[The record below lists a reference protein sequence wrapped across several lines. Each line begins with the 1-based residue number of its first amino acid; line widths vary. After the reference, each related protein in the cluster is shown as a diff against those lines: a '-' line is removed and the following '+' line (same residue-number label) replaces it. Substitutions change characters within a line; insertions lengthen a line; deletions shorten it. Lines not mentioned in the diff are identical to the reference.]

1 MLKSLEVKDYAL
13 IEHIA
18 VEFGSGLNIITG
30 ETGAG
35 KSILIDAMS
44 LLLGERAS
52 TEVVRKG
59 AQKSFVEG
67 IFEIKGNKKLRLL
80 LEENEADFSDVLII
94 RREISLKG
102 TNRCFIN
109 DTPVNLNLVKD
120 AGNLLVDLHGQHEHQ
135 SLLRTETHIDYLDE
149 FGNYQ
154 DLLSQYKKDY
164 SVLLAKENEL
174 MELKEKE
181 KSIKEKKDFYSFQI
195 KEIDT
200 VSPQEKEDEKL
211 IEELKV
217 LENSEKL
224 SELTSDIYQ
233 LLYESETSVQNALA
247 KIRNQLKKLAEIDRR
262 FSDAVNES
270 ESALAQIEDISRFVR
285 TYNSALSLNREDVE
299 AKRERLGALNML
311 KKKYGGSVK
320 SVLEYR
326 KKIGEEYELA
336 DNFADKIKE
345 MVNAITELGKNA
357 GSIAKKLSEQ
367 RSQAAKHVKK
377 GIEETLKELGIPHP
391 EFKTD
396 IKNNQ
401 AEVGEGVRADG
412 KYYKANNKGIDE
424 VEFFISTNP
433 GEDMKPL
440 PKVAS
445 GGEVSRIMLA
455 LKSTLAK
462 NDKLPLLIFDEI
474 DVGVSGRIALKV
486 GNALKELSKYH
497 QIISITHLPQIAGVA
512 DHHYSIEKVKKD
524 DRVVSSIRKLKDSE
538 RIVEVAKLLSGE
550 KVTEASLKTARELI
564 SSKE

>member
-1 MLKSLEVKDYAL
+1 M
-13 IEHIA
+13 
-18 VEFGSGLNIITG
+18 
-30 ETGAG
+30 
-35 KSILIDAMS
+35 
-44 LLLGERAS
+44 
-52 TEVVRKG
+52 
-59 AQKSFVEG
+59 
-67 IFEIKGNKKLRLL
+67 
-80 LEENEADFSDVLII
+80 
-94 RREISLKG
+94 
-102 TNRCFIN
+102 
-109 DTPVNLNLVKD
+109 
-120 AGNLLVDLHGQHEHQ
+120 
-135 SLLRTETHIDYLDE
+135 
-149 FGNYQ
+149 
-154 DLLSQYKKDY
+154 
-164 SVLLAKENEL
+164 
-174 MELKEKE
+174 
-181 KSIKEKKDFYSFQI
+181 
-195 KEIDT
+195 
-200 VSPQEKEDEKL
+200 
-211 IEELKV
+211 
-217 LENSEKL
+217 
-224 SELTSDIYQ
+224 
-233 LLYESETSVQNALA
+233 YESETSVQNALA
-247 KIRNQLKKLAEIDRR
+247 KVRNQLKKLAEIDRR